1 MDVWVRKQNKKRLR
15 KISDLNYNLSP
26 IMALKRDS
34 PPMHCVY
41 DGDSLLGTYP
51 TEERCLE
58 IIDEIQGLLMGSQ
71 LLIFK
76 DLDVTGAEMEY
87 LKPFKGVYY
96 KTGNEPNVTVNQLN
110 TVVYEMPQE

>member
-1 MDVWVRKQNKKRLR
+1 MDVWVRKQDKTRLR
-15 KISDLNYNLSP
+15 KISDLNYDFCHIIAFGIN
-26 IMALKRDS
+26 S

-71 LLIFK
+71 MLIFK

-87 LKPFKGVYY
+87 LKPFKGVMY
-96 KTGNEPNVTVNQLN
+96 KVGNEPNISVNQLD